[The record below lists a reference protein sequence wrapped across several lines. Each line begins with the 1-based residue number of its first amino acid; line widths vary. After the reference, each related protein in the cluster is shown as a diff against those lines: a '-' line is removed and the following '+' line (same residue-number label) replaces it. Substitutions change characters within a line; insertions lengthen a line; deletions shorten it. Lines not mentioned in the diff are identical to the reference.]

1 LTDER
6 IGGAARIPGLVSLIR
21 SIALPSIKYHSR
33 RTPLASEKA
42 VISDKVQ
49 KFIDKSDWKSAVGEM
64 EKLFA
69 IDPDP
74 IVRVR
79 MGDAYQKLS
88 QKGDAVK
95 EYIRAADL
103 YAEKGFVVK
112 ALAQY
117 KLALR
122 VDPSSKEAQKKM
134 EGLHSNK
141 SVSEFKLEPI
151 MDGEEQP
158 TRSVI
163 PLFSDLTQEEF
174 NEFTKRMI
182 IHTLPPGKPIV
193 REGESGSSVYIMT
206 RGTVK
211 VYATIMGKRVDL
223 AVLQPSDFFGE
234 IAFLTGKPRT
244 ATVESAETTD
254 VLEIAEEDLRDMI
267 QKWPRIKQVLQNYY
281 EERVKSTMEKVK
293 GVL

>member
-1 LTDER
+1 
-6 IGGAARIPGLVSLIR
+6 
-21 SIALPSIKYHSR
+21 
-33 RTPLASEKA
+33 LASEKA
-42 VISDKVQ
+42 TISDNVQ
-49 KFIDKSDWKSAVGEM
+49 KFITKSDWKSAIAEM
-64 EKLFA
+64 ETLFA
-69 IDPDP
+69 LDPDP

-79 MGDAYQKLS
+79 MGDAHQKLN
-88 QKGDAVK
+88 QKAEAVK
-95 EYIRAADL
+95 EYIHAADL

-122 VDPSSKEAQKKM
+122 VDPSSKAAQQKM

-141 SVSEFKLEPI
+141 TVSEFKLEPI
-151 MDGEEQP
+151 MDGEAAA

-182 IHTLPPGKPIV
+182 IHTMPPGKPVV
-193 REGESGSSVYIMT
+193 REGEAGSSVYILT

-211 VYATIMGKRVDL
+211 VFATIQGKRVDL
-223 AVLQPSDFFGE
+223 AELQPSDFFGE

-244 ATVESAETTD
+244 ATVETSEESD
-254 VLEIAEEDLRDMI
+254 ILEIAEEDLRDMI
-267 QKWPRIKQVLQNYY
+267 QKWPRVKQVLQNYY

>member
-1 LTDER
+1 M
-6 IGGAARIPGLVSLIR
+6 
-21 SIALPSIKYHSR
+21 
-33 RTPLASEKA
+33 ASEKA
-42 VISDKVQ
+42 TISENVQ
-49 KFIDKSDWKSAVGEM
+49 KYIEKADWKSAISEM
-64 EKLFA
+64 EKLFTV
-69 IDPDP
+69 DPDP

-79 MGDAYQKLS
+79 IGDARQKLN
-88 QKGDAVK
+88 QKGEAVK
-95 EYIRAADL
+95 EYTRAADL

-122 VDPSSKEAQKKM
+122 LDPANKDAQQKM

-141 SVSEFKLEPI
+141 TVSEFKLEPI
-151 MDGEEQP
+151 LEGEAQP

-182 IHTLPPGKPIV
+182 IHTVPAGKPIV
-193 REGESGSSVYIMT
+193 REGESGNSVYVLT
-206 RGTVK
+206 RGLVN
-211 VYATIMGKRVDL
+211 VYSLIQGKRVDL

-244 ATVESAETTD
+244 ATVEAAEECD
-254 VLEIAEEDLRDMI
+254 VLEVAEEDLQDMI
-267 QKWPRIKQVLQNYY
+267 RKWPRIKEVLQNYY

>member
-1 LTDER
+1 M
-6 IGGAARIPGLVSLIR
+6 
-21 SIALPSIKYHSR
+21 
-33 RTPLASEKA
+33 ASEKA
-42 VISDKVQ
+42 AISENVQ
-49 KFIDKSDWKSAVGEM
+49 KFINKSDWKSAIGEM

-69 IDPDP
+69 VDPDP

-79 MGDAYQKLS
+79 IGDARQKLN
-88 QKGDAVK
+88 QKAEAVK
-95 EYIRAADL
+95 EYVHAADL

-122 VDPSSKEAQKKM
+122 LDPGNKQAQQKM

-141 SVSEFKLEPI
+141 TVTEFKLEPI
-151 MDGEEQP
+151 MEGEAQP

-182 IHTLPPGKPIV
+182 IHTVPPGKPIV
-193 REGESGSSVYIMT
+193 REGEAGSSVYVLT
-206 RGTVK
+206 RGAVN
-211 VYATIMGKRVDL
+211 VYSMIQNKRVDL

-244 ATVESAETTD
+244 ATVEAAEESD
-254 VLEIAEEDLRDMI
+254 VLEVAEEDLRDMM
-267 QKWPRIKQVLQNYY
+267 QKWPRIKEVLQNYY

-293 GVL
+293 GAL

>member
-1 LTDER
+1 M
-6 IGGAARIPGLVSLIR
+6 
-21 SIALPSIKYHSR
+21 
-33 RTPLASEKA
+33 ASEKA
-42 VISDKVQ
+42 TISDSVQ
-49 KFIDKSDWKSAVGEM
+49 RYLDKSDWKAAIAEM

-79 MGDAYQKLS
+79 IGDVRQKLN
-88 QKGDAVK
+88 QKSEAVK
-95 EYIRAADL
+95 EYVHAADL

-122 VDPSSKEAQKKM
+122 LDPKSKNAQQKM

-141 SVSEFKLEPI
+141 TVSEIKLEPVVE
-151 MDGEEQP
+151 GERQP

-182 IHTLPPGKPIV
+182 IHTVPAGKPIV
-193 REGESGSSVYIMT
+193 REGEAGNSIYILT

-211 VYATIMGKRVDL
+211 VYTTIQNKRVDL
-223 AVLQPSDFFGE
+223 AVLQSSDFFGE
-234 IAFLTGKPRT
+234 IAFLTGRPRT
-244 ATVESAETTD
+244 ATVEAAEATD
-254 VLEIAEEDLRDMI
+254 VLEVAEEDLLDMI
-267 QKWPRIKQVLQNYY
+267 QKWPRIREVLQNYY

-293 GVL
+293 SLI

>member
-1 LTDER
+1 M
-6 IGGAARIPGLVSLIR
+6 
-21 SIALPSIKYHSR
+21 
-33 RTPLASEKA
+33 ASEKA
-42 VISDKVQ
+42 TISDNVQ
-49 KFIDKSDWKSAVGEM
+49 RCLDKSDWKAAIAEM

-79 MGDAYQKLS
+79 IGDARQKLN
-88 QKGDAVK
+88 QKTEAVK
-95 EYIRAADL
+95 EYVHAADL

-122 VDPSSKEAQKKM
+122 LDPTSKNAQQKM

-141 SVSEFKLEPI
+141 TVSEIKLEPVLE
-151 MDGEEQP
+151 GERQP

-182 IHTLPPGKPIV
+182 IHTVPAGKPIV
-193 REGESGSSVYIMT
+193 REGEAGNSIYILT

-211 VYATIMGKRVDL
+211 VYTTIQNKRVDL
-223 AVLQPSDFFGE
+223 AVLQSSDFFGE
-234 IAFLTGKPRT
+234 IAFLTGRPRT
-244 ATVESAETTD
+244 ATVEAAEATD
-254 VLEIAEEDLRDMI
+254 VLEVAEEDLLDMI
-267 QKWPRIKQVLQNYY
+267 QKWPRIREVLQNYY

-293 GVL
+293 SLI

>member
-1 LTDER
+1 
-6 IGGAARIPGLVSLIR
+6 
-21 SIALPSIKYHSR
+21 
-33 RTPLASEKA
+33 LASEKA
-42 VISDKVQ
+42 TISENVQ
-49 KFIDKSDWKSAVGEM
+49 KFINKSDWKSAIGEM

-79 MGDAYQKLS
+79 IGDARQKLN
-88 QKGDAVK
+88 QKAEAVK
-95 EYIRAADL
+95 EYVHAADL

-122 VDPSSKEAQKKM
+122 VDPTNKEAQQKM

-141 SVSEFKLEPI
+141 TVSEFKLEPI
-151 MDGEEQP
+151 MEGEAQP
-158 TRSVI
+158 TRSVV

-182 IHTLPPGKPIV
+182 IHTMPAGKPIV
-193 REGESGSSVYIMT
+193 REGESGSSVYVLT
-206 RGTVK
+206 RGSVN
-211 VYATIMGKRVDL
+211 VFATIQNKRVDL

-244 ATVESAETTD
+244 ATVEAAEESD
-254 VLEIAEEDLRDMI
+254 LLEVAEEDLRDMI
-267 QKWPRIKQVLQNYY
+267 HKWPRIKEVLQNYY

-293 GVL
+293 AVL

>member
-1 LTDER
+1 M
-6 IGGAARIPGLVSLIR
+6 
-21 SIALPSIKYHSR
+21 
-33 RTPLASEKA
+33 ASEKA
-42 VISDKVQ
+42 TISENVQ
-49 KFIDKSDWKSAVGEM
+49 KYLNKSDWKAAITEM

-79 MGDAYQKLS
+79 IGDARQKLN

-95 EYIRAADL
+95 EYVHAADL

-122 VDPSSKEAQKKM
+122 LDPAHKDAQKKM

-141 SVSEFKLEPI
+141 TVSEFKLEPVI
-151 MDGEEQP
+151 EGEAQP
-158 TRSVI
+158 TRSVV

-182 IHTLPPGKPIV
+182 IHTVPAGKTIV
-193 REGESGSSVYIMT
+193 REGEAGSSVFILT
-206 RGTVK
+206 RGSVN
-211 VYATIMGKRVDL
+211 VYSSIQGKRVDL
-223 AVLQPSDFFGE
+223 ATLQPSDFFGE

-244 ATVESAETTD
+244 ATVEAAETTD
-254 VLEIAEEDLRDMI
+254 VLEVAEEDLRDMI
-267 QKWPRIKQVLQNYY
+267 QKWPRIKEVLQNYY
-281 EERVKSTMEKVK
+281 EERVKNTMEKVK
-293 GVL
+293 GAL

>member
-1 LTDER
+1 M
-6 IGGAARIPGLVSLIR
+6 
-21 SIALPSIKYHSR
+21 
-33 RTPLASEKA
+33 ASEKA
-42 VISDKVQ
+42 TISENVQ
-49 KFIDKSDWKSAVGEM
+49 KYLNKSDWKAAITEM
-64 EKLFA
+64 EKLFT

-79 MGDAYQKLS
+79 IGDARQKLN

-95 EYIRAADL
+95 EYIHAADL

-122 VDPSSKEAQKKM
+122 LDPANKDAQNKM

-141 SVSEFKLEPI
+141 SVSEFKLEPVI
-151 MDGEEQP
+151 EGEAQP
-158 TRSVI
+158 TRSVV

-182 IHTLPPGKPIV
+182 IHTVPAGKTIV
-193 REGESGSSVYIMT
+193 REGEGGSSVFILT
-206 RGTVK
+206 RGSVN
-211 VYATIMGKRVDL
+211 VYSLIQGKRVDL
-223 AVLQPSDFFGE
+223 ATLQPSDFFGE

-244 ATVESAETTD
+244 ATVEAAETTD
-254 VLEIAEEDLRDMI
+254 VLEVADEDLRDMI
-267 QKWPRIKQVLQNYY
+267 QKWPRIKEVLQNYY
-281 EERVKSTMEKVK
+281 EERVRNTMEKVK
-293 GVL
+293 GAL

>member
-1 LTDER
+1 
-6 IGGAARIPGLVSLIR
+6 
-21 SIALPSIKYHSR
+21 
-33 RTPLASEKA
+33 LASEKA
-42 VISDKVQ
+42 TISEKVQ
-49 KFIDKSDWKSAVGEM
+49 KYVDKADWKSAIAEM

-69 IDPDP
+69 IDADP

-79 MGDAYQKLS
+79 IGDAHQKLN
-88 QKGDAVK
+88 QKAEAVK

-122 VDPSSKEAQKKM
+122 HDPANKDAQTKM

-182 IHTLPPGKPIV
+182 IHSLPPGKPIV
-193 REGESGSSVYIMT
+193 REGEGGSSVYILT

-211 VYATIMGKRVDL
+211 VYATIQGKRVDL

-244 ATVESAETTD
+244 ATVEAAETTD
-254 VLEIAEEDLRDMI
+254 VLEVAEEDLKDMI
-267 QKWPRIKQVLQNYY
+267 QKWPRIKEVLQNYY